1 MAIKVRETYKPN
13 NKEGGTEMIP
23 TKNITEK
30 QKAESICFYYL
41 KSSTLNDYNENEDY
55 LLFMP
60 EVISNHGVNCT
71 CFYPFGAAEFEKAAS
86 DMISSSES
94 KGTIYLFNNS
104 PFVVELLE
112 RANKL
117 RAQGK
122 EVRIINMDSRIVSTR
137 FPFDRNV
144 NGYLA

>member
-1 MAIKVRETYKPN
+1 MAIRPRIYNEN
-13 NKEGGTEMIP
+13 TEQGVNDMTM
-23 TKNITEK
+23 TKNIIEK
-30 QKAESICFYYL
+30 EKTESICFYYL
-41 KSSTLNDYNENEDY
+41 KSSILNDDKENENY